1 MIKVSFLSDCVLLF
15 SDCRGR
21 REHTTIRL
29 ARRDLPL
36 TQSPSNQDYDTYPRV
51 GSGASSPLQVITGE
65 GFLFKLCHL
74 LGMWTGKGF
83 SWFLAT
89 IHMLMIST
97 LGRLGYAV
105 LF

>member
-1 MIKVSFLSDCVLLF
+1 MSG
-15 SDCRGR
+15 CRGR
-21 REHTTIRL
+21 REHTALRV

-36 TQSPSNQDYDTYPRV
+36 TQSPSNQDYETYPRV
-51 GSGASSPLQVITGE
+51 GSDVSSPLQAITGE
-65 GFLFKLCHL
+65 GFLLKLYHL

-83 SWFLAT
+83 SWFLAA